1 MYSFK
6 FLQQFKV
13 CDGKQELQKTCR
25 FIAKQITLI
34 FNFRMVNQTPN
45 TLDDLNF
52 DQFIKTANYEET
64 VRQLDIYYGTGM
76 HLLSLYKPYPQPL
89 YL

>member
-1 MYSFK
+1 
-6 FLQQFKV
+6 
-13 CDGKQELQKTCR
+13 
-25 FIAKQITLI
+25 
-34 FNFRMVNQTPN
+34 MVNQTPN

-76 HLLSLYKPYPQPL
+76 HLLSFYKPYL
-89 YL
+89 STTTIFIKRVIFCHCFCLVFLKSNSENSSNKISL